1 MSLDRKQRTKSIRQT
16 YSKQLPLKKEQQLA
30 TTPSLATVPL
40 PTAYQHTQ
48 HMCQKTMQMNKI
60 IAFFKQHPIIT
71 TLLEIAIVAV
81 ILCTGVIFW
90 LDSYT
95 RHGTATIVPS
105 VRYLSVTEAS
115 DILSRKGFRCEVID
129 SLFNDRVTPGVVV
142 EQTPDAE
149 SRVKEGRTIYL
160 TINAYSPKKVT
171 MPTLIDGSA
180 RQAQAILRALGFT
193 NILVEY
199 EPSPYKDL
207 VLDVLCNGRQV
218 ESGEKIPLTSRITLI
233 VGMGDMP
240 TDSLSSRSASTDS
253 LIIDQS
259 WIE

>member
-1 MSLDRKQRTKSIRQT
+1 MS
-16 YSKQLPLKKEQQLA
+16 
-30 TTPSLATVPL
+30 
-40 PTAYQHTQ
+40 
-48 HMCQKTMQMNKI
+48 KI
-60 IAFFKQHPIIT
+60 LAFFKQHPIIA
-71 TLLEIAIVAV
+71 TLLEIMVVAV
-81 ILCTGVIFW
+81 ILCTILIFW

-105 VRYLSVTEAS
+105 VRYLTVAEAS

-129 SLFNDRVTPGVVV
+129 SLFNDRVAPGVVV

-149 SRVKEGRTIYL
+149 SRVKEGRIIYL
-160 TINAYSPKKVT
+160 TINAFSPKKVT
-171 MPTLIDGSA
+171 MPSLIDGSA
-180 RQAQAILRALGFT
+180 RQAQAILRALGFD
-193 NILVEY
+193 NVRIEY

-218 ESGEKIPLTSRITLI
+218 ESGEKIPMTSRITPI

-240 TDSLSSRSASTDS
+240 ADSLSPETAAADS

>member
-1 MSLDRKQRTKSIRQT
+1 MS
-16 YSKQLPLKKEQQLA
+16 
-30 TTPSLATVPL
+30 
-40 PTAYQHTQ
+40 
-48 HMCQKTMQMNKI
+48 KI
-60 IAFFKQHPIIT
+60 LAFFKQHPIIA
-71 TLLEIAIVAV
+71 TLLEIMVVAV
-81 ILCTGVIFW
+81 ILCTILIFW

-105 VRYLSVTEAS
+105 VRYLTVAEAS

-129 SLFNDRVTPGVVV
+129 SLFNDRVAPGVVV

-149 SRVKEGRTIYL
+149 SRVKEGRIIYL
-160 TINAYSPKKVT
+160 TINAFSPKKVT
-171 MPTLIDGSA
+171 MPSLIDGSA
-180 RQAQAILRALGFT
+180 RQAQAILRALGFD
-193 NILVEY
+193 NVRIEY

-218 ESGEKIPLTSRITLI
+218 ESGEKIPMTSRITLI

-240 TDSLSSRSASTDS
+240 ADSLATETTTTDDS
-253 LIIDQS
+253 PIVDQS

>member
-1 MSLDRKQRTKSIRQT
+1 MS
-16 YSKQLPLKKEQQLA
+16 
-30 TTPSLATVPL
+30 
-40 PTAYQHTQ
+40 
-48 HMCQKTMQMNKI
+48 KI
-60 IAFFKQHPIIT
+60 LAFFKQHPIIA
-71 TLLEIAIVAV
+71 TLLEIMVVAV
-81 ILCTGVIFW
+81 VLCTILIFW

-105 VRYLSVTEAS
+105 VRYLTVAEAS

-129 SLFNDRVTPGVVV
+129 SLFNDRVAPGVVV

-149 SRVKEGRTIYL
+149 SRVKEGRIIYL
-160 TINAYSPKKVT
+160 TINAFSPKKVT
-171 MPTLIDGSA
+171 MPSLIDGSA
-180 RQAQAILRALGFT
+180 RQAQAILRALGFD
-193 NILVEY
+193 NVRIEY

-218 ESGEKIPLTSRITLI
+218 ESGEKIPMTSRITLI

-240 TDSLSSRSASTDS
+240 ADSLSSETAAADS

>member
-1 MSLDRKQRTKSIRQT
+1 MS
-16 YSKQLPLKKEQQLA
+16 
-30 TTPSLATVPL
+30 
-40 PTAYQHTQ
+40 
-48 HMCQKTMQMNKI
+48 KI
-60 IAFFKQHPIIT
+60 LAFFKQHPIIA
-71 TLLEIAIVAV
+71 TLLEIMVVAV
-81 ILCTGVIFW
+81 ILCTILIFW

-105 VRYLSVTEAS
+105 VRYLTVAEAS

-129 SLFNDRVTPGVVV
+129 SLFNDRVAPGVIV

-149 SRVKEGRTIYL
+149 SRVKEGRIIYL
-160 TINAYSPKKVT
+160 TINAFSPKKVT
-171 MPTLIDGSA
+171 MPSLIDGSA
-180 RQAQAILRALGFT
+180 RQAQAILRALGFD
-193 NILVEY
+193 NVRIEY

-218 ESGEKIPLTSRITLI
+218 ESGEKIPMTSRITLI

-240 TDSLSSRSASTDS
+240 ADSLSSETAAADS

>member
-1 MSLDRKQRTKSIRQT
+1 MS
-16 YSKQLPLKKEQQLA
+16 
-30 TTPSLATVPL
+30 
-40 PTAYQHTQ
+40 
-48 HMCQKTMQMNKI
+48 KI
-60 IAFFKQHPIIT
+60 LAFFKQHPIIA
-71 TLLEIAIVAV
+71 TLLEIMVVAV
-81 ILCTGVIFW
+81 ILCTILIFW

-105 VRYLSVTEAS
+105 VRYLSVAEAS

-129 SLFNDRVTPGVVV
+129 SLFNDRVAPGVVV

-149 SRVKEGRTIYL
+149 SRVKEGRIIYL
-160 TINAYSPKKVT
+160 TINAFSPKKVT
-171 MPTLIDGSA
+171 MPSLIDGSA
-180 RQAQAILRALGFT
+180 RQAQAILRALGFD
-193 NILVEY
+193 NVRIEY

-218 ESGEKIPLTSRITLI
+218 ESGEKIPMTSRITLI

-240 TDSLSSRSASTDS
+240 ADSLSSETAAADS

>member
-1 MSLDRKQRTKSIRQT
+1 MS
-16 YSKQLPLKKEQQLA
+16 
-30 TTPSLATVPL
+30 
-40 PTAYQHTQ
+40 
-48 HMCQKTMQMNKI
+48 KI
-60 IAFFKQHPIIT
+60 LAFFKQHPIIA
-71 TLLEIAIVAV
+71 TLLEIMVVAV
-81 ILCTGVIFW
+81 ILCTILIFW

-105 VRYLSVTEAS
+105 VRYLTVAEAS

-129 SLFNDRVTPGVVV
+129 SLFNDRVAPGVVV

-149 SRVKEGRTIYL
+149 SRVKEGRILYL
-160 TINAYSPKKVT
+160 TIKAVSPKKVT
-171 MPTLIDGSA
+171 MPSLIDGSA
-180 RQAQAILRALGFT
+180 RQAQAILRALGFD
-193 NILVEY
+193 NVRIEY

-218 ESGEKIPLTSRITLI
+218 ESGEKIPMTSRITLI

-240 TDSLSSRSASTDS
+240 ADSLSSETAAADS

>member
-1 MSLDRKQRTKSIRQT
+1 MS
-16 YSKQLPLKKEQQLA
+16 
-30 TTPSLATVPL
+30 
-40 PTAYQHTQ
+40 
-48 HMCQKTMQMNKI
+48 KI
-60 IAFFKQHPIIT
+60 LAFFKQHPIIA
-71 TLLEIAIVAV
+71 TLLEIMVVAV
-81 ILCTGVIFW
+81 ILCTILIFW

-105 VRYLSVTEAS
+105 VRYLTVAEAS

-129 SLFNDRVTPGVVV
+129 SLFNDRVAPGVVV

-149 SRVKEGRTIYL
+149 SRVKEGRIIYL
-160 TINAYSPKKVT
+160 TINAFSPKKVT
-171 MPTLIDGSA
+171 MPSLIDGSA
-180 RQAQAILRALGFT
+180 RQAQAILRALGFD
-193 NILVEY
+193 NVRIEY

-218 ESGEKIPLTSRITLI
+218 ESGEKIPMTSRITLI
-233 VGMGDMP
+233 VGMGDMSA
-240 TDSLSSRSASTDS
+240 DSLSSETAAADS

>member
-1 MSLDRKQRTKSIRQT
+1 MS
-16 YSKQLPLKKEQQLA
+16 
-30 TTPSLATVPL
+30 
-40 PTAYQHTQ
+40 
-48 HMCQKTMQMNKI
+48 KI
-60 IAFFKQHPIIT
+60 LAFFKQHPIIA
-71 TLLEIAIVAV
+71 TLLEIMVVAV
-81 ILCTGVIFW
+81 ILCTILIFW

-105 VRYLSVTEAS
+105 VRYLTVAEAS

-129 SLFNDRVTPGVVV
+129 SLFNDRVAPGVVV

-149 SRVKEGRTIYL
+149 SRVKEGRIIYL
-160 TINAYSPKKVT
+160 TINAFSPKKVT
-171 MPTLIDGSA
+171 MPSLIDGSA
-180 RQAQAILRALGFT
+180 RQAQAILRALGFD
-193 NILVEY
+193 NVRIEY

-207 VLDVLCNGRQV
+207 VLDVLSNGRQI
-218 ESGEKIPLTSRITLI
+218 ESGEKIPMTTRITLN

-240 TDSLSSRSASTDS
+240 ADSLSSETAAADS

>member
-1 MSLDRKQRTKSIRQT
+1 MS
-16 YSKQLPLKKEQQLA
+16 
-30 TTPSLATVPL
+30 
-40 PTAYQHTQ
+40 
-48 HMCQKTMQMNKI
+48 KI
-60 IAFFKQHPIIT
+60 LAFFKQHPIIA
-71 TLLEIAIVAV
+71 TLLEIMVVAV
-81 ILCTGVIFW
+81 ILCTILIFW

-105 VRYLSVTEAS
+105 VRYLTVAEAS

-129 SLFNDRVTPGVVV
+129 SLFNDRVAPGVVV

-149 SRVKEGRTIYL
+149 SHVKEGRIIYL
-160 TINAYSPKKVT
+160 TINAFSPKKVT
-171 MPTLIDGSA
+171 MPSLIDGSA
-180 RQAQAILRALGFT
+180 RQAQAILRALGFD
-193 NILVEY
+193 NVRIEY

-218 ESGEKIPLTSRITLI
+218 ESGEKIPMTSRITLI

-240 TDSLSSRSASTDS
+240 ADSLSSETAAADS

>member
-1 MSLDRKQRTKSIRQT
+1 MS
-16 YSKQLPLKKEQQLA
+16 
-30 TTPSLATVPL
+30 
-40 PTAYQHTQ
+40 
-48 HMCQKTMQMNKI
+48 KI
-60 IAFFKQHPIIT
+60 LAFFKQHPIIA
-71 TLLEIAIVAV
+71 TLLEIMVVAV
-81 ILCTGVIFW
+81 ILCTILIFW

-105 VRYLSVTEAS
+105 VRYLTVAEAS

-129 SLFNDRVTPGVVV
+129 SLFNDRVAPGVVV

-149 SRVKEGRTIYL
+149 SRVKEGRIIYL
-160 TINAYSPKKVT
+160 TINAFSPKKVT
-171 MPTLIDGSA
+171 MPSLIDGSA
-180 RQAQAILRALGFT
+180 RQAQAILRALGFD
-193 NILVEY
+193 NVRIEY

-207 VLDVLCNGRQV
+207 VLDVLCNGRQI
-218 ESGEKIPLTSRITLI
+218 ESGEKIPMTSRITLI

-240 TDSLSSRSASTDS
+240 ADSLSSETAAADS

>member
-1 MSLDRKQRTKSIRQT
+1 MS
-16 YSKQLPLKKEQQLA
+16 
-30 TTPSLATVPL
+30 
-40 PTAYQHTQ
+40 
-48 HMCQKTMQMNKI
+48 KI
-60 IAFFKQHPIIT
+60 LAFFKQHPIIA
-71 TLLEIAIVAV
+71 TLLEIMVVAV
-81 ILCTGVIFW
+81 ILCTILIFW

-105 VRYLSVTEAS
+105 VRYLTVAEAS

-129 SLFNDRVTPGVVV
+129 SLFNDRVAPGVVV

-149 SRVKEGRTIYL
+149 SRVKEGRIIYL
-160 TINAYSPKKVT
+160 TINAFSPKKVT
-171 MPTLIDGSA
+171 MPSLIDGSA
-180 RQAQAILRALGFT
+180 RQAQAILRALGFD
-193 NILVEY
+193 NVRIEY

-218 ESGEKIPLTSRITLI
+218 DSGEKIPMTSRITLI

-240 TDSLSSRSASTDS
+240 ADSLSSETAAADS

>member
-1 MSLDRKQRTKSIRQT
+1 MS
-16 YSKQLPLKKEQQLA
+16 
-30 TTPSLATVPL
+30 
-40 PTAYQHTQ
+40 
-48 HMCQKTMQMNKI
+48 KI
-60 IAFFKQHPIIT
+60 LAFFKQHPIIA
-71 TLLEIAIVAV
+71 TLLEIMVVAV
-81 ILCTGVIFW
+81 ILCTILIFW

-105 VRYLSVTEAS
+105 VRYLTVAEAS

-129 SLFNDRVTPGVVV
+129 SLFNDRVAPGVVV

-149 SRVKEGRTIYL
+149 SRVKEGRIIYL
-160 TINAYSPKKVT
+160 TINAFSPKKVT
-171 MPTLIDGSA
+171 MPSLIDGSA
-180 RQAQAILRALGFT
+180 RQAQAILRALGFD
-193 NILVEY
+193 NVRIEY

-218 ESGEKIPLTSRITLI
+218 ESGEKIPMTSRITLI
-233 VGMGDMP
+233 VGMGNMP
-240 TDSLSSRSASTDS
+240 ADSLSSETAAADS

>member
-1 MSLDRKQRTKSIRQT
+1 
-16 YSKQLPLKKEQQLA
+16 
-30 TTPSLATVPL
+30 
-40 PTAYQHTQ
+40 
-48 HMCQKTMQMNKI
+48 MQMNKI
-60 IAFFKQHPIIT
+60 IAFFKQHSIIT

-253 LIIDQS
+253 ARWFPSRWSETKLSKSTSVRSVFFPARKSSPIVKSSFPSDLRRNSRTTPPRWLIFIR
-259 WIE
+259 

>member
-1 MSLDRKQRTKSIRQT
+1 MS
-16 YSKQLPLKKEQQLA
+16 
-30 TTPSLATVPL
+30 
-40 PTAYQHTQ
+40 
-48 HMCQKTMQMNKI
+48 KI
-60 IAFFKQHPIIT
+60 LAFFKQHPIIA
-71 TLLEIAIVAV
+71 TLLEIMVVAV
-81 ILCTGVIFW
+81 ILCTILIFW

-105 VRYLSVTEAS
+105 VRYLTVAEAS

-129 SLFNDRVTPGVVV
+129 SLFNDRVAPGVVV

-149 SRVKEGRTIYL
+149 SRVKERRIIYL
-160 TINAYSPKKVT
+160 TINAFSPKKVT
-171 MPTLIDGSA
+171 MPSLIDGSA
-180 RQAQAILRALGFT
+180 RQAQAILRALGFD
-193 NILVEY
+193 NVRIEY

-218 ESGEKIPLTSRITLI
+218 ESGEKIPMTSRITLI

-240 TDSLSSRSASTDS
+240 ADSLSSETAAADS

>member
-1 MSLDRKQRTKSIRQT
+1 MS
-16 YSKQLPLKKEQQLA
+16 
-30 TTPSLATVPL
+30 
-40 PTAYQHTQ
+40 
-48 HMCQKTMQMNKI
+48 KI
-60 IAFFKQHPIIT
+60 LAFFKQHPIIA
-71 TLLEIAIVAV
+71 TLLEIMVVAV
-81 ILCTGVIFW
+81 ILCTILIFW

-105 VRYLSVTEAS
+105 VRYLTVAEAS

-129 SLFNDRVTPGVVV
+129 SLFNDRVAPGVVV

-149 SRVKEGRTIYL
+149 SRVKEGRIIYL
-160 TINAYSPKKVT
+160 TINAFSPKKVT
-171 MPTLIDGSA
+171 MPSLIDGSA
-180 RQAQAILRALGFT
+180 RQAQAILRALRFD
-193 NILVEY
+193 NVRIEY

-218 ESGEKIPLTSRITLI
+218 ESGEKIPMTSRITLI

-240 TDSLSSRSASTDS
+240 ADSLSSETAAADS

>member
-1 MSLDRKQRTKSIRQT
+1 MS
-16 YSKQLPLKKEQQLA
+16 
-30 TTPSLATVPL
+30 
-40 PTAYQHTQ
+40 
-48 HMCQKTMQMNKI
+48 KI
-60 IAFFKQHPIIT
+60 LAFFKQHPIIA
-71 TLLEIAIVAV
+71 TLLEIMVVAV
-81 ILCTGVIFW
+81 ILCTILIFW

-95 RHGTATIVPS
+95 RHGSATIVPS
-105 VRYLSVTEAS
+105 VRYLTVAEAS

-129 SLFNDRVTPGVVV
+129 SLFNDRVAPGVVV

-149 SRVKEGRTIYL
+149 SRVKEGRIIYL
-160 TINAYSPKKVT
+160 TINAFSPKKVT
-171 MPTLIDGSA
+171 MPSLIDGSA
-180 RQAQAILRALGFT
+180 RQAQAILRALGFD
-193 NILVEY
+193 NVRIEY

-218 ESGEKIPLTSRITLI
+218 ESGEKIPMTSRITLI

-240 TDSLSSRSASTDS
+240 ADSLSSETAAADS

>member
-1 MSLDRKQRTKSIRQT
+1 MS
-16 YSKQLPLKKEQQLA
+16 
-30 TTPSLATVPL
+30 
-40 PTAYQHTQ
+40 
-48 HMCQKTMQMNKI
+48 KI
-60 IAFFKQHPIIT
+60 VAFFKQHPIIAT
-71 TLLEIAIVAV
+71 RLEIMVVAV
-81 ILCTGVIFW
+81 ILCTILIFW

-105 VRYLSVTEAS
+105 VRYLTVAEAS

-129 SLFNDRVTPGVVV
+129 SLFNDRVAPGVVV

-149 SRVKEGRTIYL
+149 SRVKEGRIIYL
-160 TINAYSPKKVT
+160 TINAFSPKKVT
-171 MPTLIDGSA
+171 MPSLIDGSA
-180 RQAQAILRALGFT
+180 RQAQAILRALGFD
-193 NILVEY
+193 NVRIEY

-218 ESGEKIPLTSRITLI
+218 ESGEKIPMTSRITLI

-240 TDSLSSRSASTDS
+240 ADSLSSETAAADS

>member
-1 MSLDRKQRTKSIRQT
+1 MS
-16 YSKQLPLKKEQQLA
+16 
-30 TTPSLATVPL
+30 
-40 PTAYQHTQ
+40 
-48 HMCQKTMQMNKI
+48 KI
-60 IAFFKQHPIIT
+60 LAFFKQRPIIA
-71 TLLEIAIVAV
+71 TLLEIMVVAV
-81 ILCTGVIFW
+81 ILCTILIFW

-105 VRYLSVTEAS
+105 VRYLTVAEAS

-129 SLFNDRVTPGVVV
+129 SLFNDRVAPGVVV

-149 SRVKEGRTIYL
+149 SRVKEGRIIYL
-160 TINAYSPKKVT
+160 TINAFSPKKVT
-171 MPTLIDGSA
+171 MPSLIDGSA
-180 RQAQAILRALGFT
+180 RQAQAILRALGFD
-193 NILVEY
+193 NVRIEY

-218 ESGEKIPLTSRITLI
+218 ESGEKIPMTSRITLI

-240 TDSLSSRSASTDS
+240 ADSLSSETAAADS

>member
-1 MSLDRKQRTKSIRQT
+1 MS
-16 YSKQLPLKKEQQLA
+16 
-30 TTPSLATVPL
+30 
-40 PTAYQHTQ
+40 
-48 HMCQKTMQMNKI
+48 KI
-60 IAFFKQHPIIT
+60 LAFFKQHPIIA
-71 TLLEIAIVAV
+71 TLLEIMVVAV
-81 ILCTGVIFW
+81 ILCTILIFW

-105 VRYLSVTEAS
+105 VRYLTVAEAS

-129 SLFNDRVTPGVVV
+129 ALFNDRVAPGVVV

-149 SRVKEGRTIYL
+149 SRVKEGRIIYL
-160 TINAYSPKKVT
+160 TINAFSPKKVT
-171 MPTLIDGSA
+171 MPSLIDGSA
-180 RQAQAILRALGFT
+180 RQAQAILRALGFD
-193 NILVEY
+193 NVRIEY

-218 ESGEKIPLTSRITLI
+218 ESGEKIPMTSRITLI

-240 TDSLSSRSASTDS
+240 ADSLSSETAAADS

>member
-1 MSLDRKQRTKSIRQT
+1 MS
-16 YSKQLPLKKEQQLA
+16 
-30 TTPSLATVPL
+30 
-40 PTAYQHTQ
+40 
-48 HMCQKTMQMNKI
+48 KI
-60 IAFFKQHPIIT
+60 LAFFKQHPIIA
-71 TLLEIAIVAV
+71 TLLEIMVVAV
-81 ILCTGVIFW
+81 ILCTILIFW

-105 VRYLSVTEAS
+105 VRYLTVAEAS

-129 SLFNDRVTPGVVV
+129 SLFNDRVAPGVVV

-149 SRVKEGRTIYL
+149 SRVKEGRIIYL
-160 TINAYSPKKVT
+160 TINAFSPKKVT
-171 MPTLIDGSA
+171 MPSLIDGSA
-180 RQAQAILRALGFT
+180 RQAQAILRALGFD
-193 NILVEY
+193 NVRIEY

-218 ESGEKIPLTSRITLI
+218 ESGEKIPMTSRITLI

-240 TDSLSSRSASTDS
+240 ADSLSSEMAAADS

>member
-1 MSLDRKQRTKSIRQT
+1 MS
-16 YSKQLPLKKEQQLA
+16 
-30 TTPSLATVPL
+30 
-40 PTAYQHTQ
+40 
-48 HMCQKTMQMNKI
+48 KI
-60 IAFFKQHPIIT
+60 LAFFKQHPIIA
-71 TLLEIAIVAV
+71 TLLEIMVVAV
-81 ILCTGVIFW
+81 ILCTILIFW

-105 VRYLSVTEAS
+105 VRYLTVAEAS

-129 SLFNDRVTPGVVV
+129 SLFNDRVAPGVVV

-149 SRVKEGRTIYL
+149 SRVKEGRIIYL
-160 TINAYSPKKVT
+160 TINAFSPKKVT
-171 MPTLIDGSA
+171 MPSLIDGSA
-180 RQAQAILRALGFT
+180 RQAQAILRALGFD
-193 NILVEY
+193 NVRIEY

-218 ESGEKIPLTSRITLI
+218 ESGEKIPMTSHITLI

-240 TDSLSSRSASTDS
+240 ADSLSSETAAADS